1 MYLAG
6 FTISLR
12 LETIST
18 RRILEVKYYESQE
31 SHRVEILVSLRIDAM
46 VTVTRGCNCASVD
59 SPRFICEHPRSVSR

>member
-18 RRILEVKYYESQE
+18 RRILEVKYHESQE
-31 SHRVEILVSLRIDAM
+31 SHRVEILVSLR
-46 VTVTRGCNCASVD
+46 V
-59 SPRFICEHPRSVSR
+59 